1 MSESICPLAHGG
13 DSECLGSA
21 SQDLLLLSTYNIAIR
36 QLLRGNSNEITATVR
51 KWGNQALSYAVRHHS
66 IDLGLEEVDD
76 LVPEMY
82 KSLAHKERAVRISAG
97 SVSRLSILIHNILN
111 LPSQVLVEIISYYNR
126 VGQASWIRAEGVFDK
141 FYELLRDA
149 RDPVKET
156 VLITVGRVGRSGIF
170 AGAANGL
177 LIIFQSNNG

>member
-1 MSESICPLAHGG
+1 M
-13 DSECLGSA
+13 
-21 SQDLLLLSTYNIAIR
+21 
-36 QLLRGNSNEITATVR
+36 RGNSSEITTTVR
-51 KWGNQALSYAVRHHS
+51 KWGNQTLSYAVRHHS

-82 KSLAHKERAVRISAG
+82 KSLAHKERTVRLSAG
-97 SVSRLSILIHNILN
+97 SVSRSSILLYNILN
-111 LPSQVLVEIISYYNR
+111 LPSQVLVEIISYYDR
-126 VGQASWIRAEGVFDK
+126 VGQVAWIRAEGVFDK

-170 AGAANGL
+170 ADITNSL
-177 LIIFQSNNG
+177 LITFQSNTSQFPEGCNKLLNISACRS

>member
-1 MSESICPLAHGG
+1 LSESVCPLAHGG

-21 SQDLLLLSTYNIAIR
+21 SQDLLLLSTYKIAIR
-36 QLLRGNSNEITATVR
+36 QLLRGNSSEITATAR

-82 KSLAHKERAVRISAG
+82 KSLAHKERAVRLSAG
-97 SVSRLSILIHNILN
+97 SVSRSSILPHNILN

-170 AGAANGL
+170 VW
-177 LIIFQSNNG
+177 